1 MEASTPFKLL
11 VGGTALVS
19 VPAALA
25 QPRSVEAD
33 GGTVAVERL
42 ADGLNHPWGMAFLP
56 DGRLLVTERAG
67 DLRILDRE
75 TLSEPVEGVPEV
87 YAEGQGGLLDVA
99 LDPDFS
105 ENAYVYLS
113 FAEGSDDGA
122 STALGR
128 GRFADDRI
136 EGFEVIFRQEPRVE
150 GENHFGGRIV
160 FSPEQHVFL
169 TMGERFQF
177 DPAQDPANHL
187 GTIVR
192 LNPDGS
198 VPSDNPFVGAG
209 TAAPEIWSYGHRNIE
224 SAAINPATGEL
235 WVAEM
240 GPQNG
245 DELNIARA
253 GENYGW
259 PTVSWGEHYDGR
271 DIPDPTTEPQLT
283 DAIHQ
288 WTPVISPSGM
298 VFYDGD
304 LFAAWHG
311 SVLIGGL
318 SSEALIRLTLDGERV
333 ADEERLDFGVR
344 IRDVEQAPDGSV
356 YLLTDERNGDVLRLT
371 PGRGSLLTR
380 EAR

>member
-1 MEASTPFKLL
+1 
-11 VGGTALVS
+11 
-19 VPAALA
+19 
-25 QPRSVEAD
+25 
-33 GGTVAVERL
+33 
-42 ADGLNHPWGMAFLP
+42 
-56 DGRLLVTERAG
+56 
-67 DLRILDRE
+67 RI
-75 TLSEPVEGVPEV
+75 
-87 YAEGQGGLLDVA
+87 
-99 LDPDFS
+99 
-105 ENAYVYLS
+105 NA
-113 FAEGSDDGA
+113 
-122 STALGR
+122 
-128 GRFADDRI
+128 
-136 EGFEVIFRQEPRVE
+136 
-150 GENHFGGRIV
+150 
-160 FSPEQHVFL
+160 
-169 TMGERFQF
+169 
-177 DPAQDPANHL
+177 
-187 GTIVR
+187 
-192 LNPDGS
+192 DGS
-198 VPSDNPFVGAG
+198 VPTDNPFVGAG
-209 TAAPEIWSYGHRNIE
+209 TAASEIGSYGHRNIE

-304 LFAAWHG
+304 LFAAWQG